1 MDPAVRAYLATIGRR
16 GGSRSR
22 RQLASHAAREMV
34 RLREARR
41 AYRRF
46 HTQCFW
52 SSDPDYKVT
61 AADIPW
67 VTERLMTYGGRAGWE
82 LGARLCR

>member
-1 MDPAVRAYLATIGRR
+1 MDSFVRAYLAAIGRR
-16 GGSRSR
+16 GGLKSR
-22 RQLASHAAREMV
+22 RRLTSEAAREMV

-41 AYRRF
+41 AFRRF

-52 SSDPDYKVT
+52 SSDPAYKVT
-61 AADIPW
+61 RDDIAW
-67 VTERLMTYGGRAGWE
+67 VARRLMTFGGHAGWE